1 MKEIKAYVHSNRI
14 GAVIS
19 ALKESAAWSA
29 AESGD
34 HNLTVYMVKG
44 SLLPQGDSERHYS
57 LDLGDEVINEYKLE
71 LHCLDAHV
79 DELVERIRVA
89 GRTGQENA
97 GWIYVAAIDAAIP
110 IT

>member
-29 AESGD
+29 AENGD

-44 SLLPQGDSERHYS
+44 SLLPQGDGERHYS

-71 LHCLDAHV
+71 LHCHDSHV
-79 DELVERIRVA
+79 EELVERIRMA
-89 GRTGQENA
+89 GRTGQANA
-97 GWIYVAAIDAAIP
+97 GWIYVATIDGAIP